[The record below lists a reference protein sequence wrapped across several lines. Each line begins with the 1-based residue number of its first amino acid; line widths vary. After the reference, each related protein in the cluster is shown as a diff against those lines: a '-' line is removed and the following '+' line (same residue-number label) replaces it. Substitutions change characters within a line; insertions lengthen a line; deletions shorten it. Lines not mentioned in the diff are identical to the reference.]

1 MLDFKELER
10 FSRDMK
16 RGFRPHVSEKV
27 NRSEVDLLM
36 LVSRDPNQSFRRYG
50 KHIHLEKSSF
60 SYIVDLLVLKG
71 LVVKIEDEED
81 KRRKTLEIT
90 EKGEALVKEL
100 GQQRDA
106 YIEKRLS
113 IFTKEE
119 IDELENVVKVTE
131 KYGEKLRKAFP
142 YEDERPHRR
151 KRQPDLEYR
160 SHHRHHPGK

>member
-10 FSRDMK
+10 FAKDMK

-50 KHIHLEKSSF
+50 KHIHLEKGSF
-60 SYIVDLLVLKG
+60 SYIVDLLVVKG
-71 LVVKIEDEED
+71 LVIKIEDEED

-90 EKGEALVKEL
+90 EKGESLVKEL
-100 GQQRDA
+100 GQQRDE
-106 YIEKRLS
+106 YIKKRLS

-119 IDELENVVKVTE
+119 IEQLENVVKVTE
-131 KYGEKLRKAFP
+131 QFGEKLRQAFP
-142 YEDERPHRR
+142 HEEDRPPRR
-151 KRQPDLEYR
+151 KRKPDLEYR
-160 SHHRHHPGK
+160 SHHNRHLGE